1 MVKCILEEHNELTSP
16 KILLRFTHPILPKL
30 APLNYEYVV
39 IWDSG
44 VNADDLGSET
54 VPLVCHT
61 ITSQ

>member
-30 APLNYEYVV
+30 ATLNYGHVV
-39 IWDSG
+39 IWDAG
-44 VNADDLGSET
+44 VTADDLGSET
-54 VPLVCHT
+54 VHLVYHA